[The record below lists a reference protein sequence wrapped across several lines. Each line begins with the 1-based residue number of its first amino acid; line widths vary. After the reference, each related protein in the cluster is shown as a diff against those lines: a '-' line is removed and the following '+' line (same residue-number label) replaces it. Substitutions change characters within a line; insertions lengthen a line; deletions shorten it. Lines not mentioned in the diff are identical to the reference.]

1 MSNDYSTLSGATAPA
16 NGNSVA
22 LRIFPAEKP
31 TFKDLRQWLEHGEM
45 VLNQTIYGPALR
57 GETPTHLAH
66 LQVKRDNGIT
76 LLTTAQR
83 SAVGPLELARY
94 DQGVAKAIQDE
105 QIRLKQL
112 ALGTRE
118 YRNKLAALLQSALR
132 PKAGLLLKKLMS
144 AHKCATH
151 GTYDGAAMWASLV
164 KLLDAPSTMPERR
177 EHDRSPPTMHVA

>member
-16 NGNSVA
+16 IGNSVA

-105 QIRLKQL
+105 QIRLRTARRGHSRVPEQVGCTV
-112 ALGTRE
+112 AIGI
-118 YRNKLAALLQSALR
+118 AAQSWFVAQE
-132 PKAGLLLKKLMS
+132 ADV
-144 AHKCATH
+144 CA
-151 GTYDGAAMWASLV
+151 
-164 KLLDAPSTMPERR
+164 
-177 EHDRSPPTMHVA
+177 